1 MYCRMCGAQMNS
13 TDRFCKICGTKMDSE
28 TPAESP
34 ESIERKAETT
44 EEVVVFNPPYEE
56 GANHNRFYLVEEK
69 PQAQAEEKEALR
81 GFISDQEVEKQRQDE
96 KLGTGKNSRRVISSS
111 EFNWNVHD
119 FTKRKKTE
127 DTVFDWNL
135 EDYSKPE
142 QKEAAAAFLEEEL
155 FREIRDESSRI
166 KETNIDR
173 FFTFSKKN
181 EEFQKLLDK
190 EYEKLRRHP
199 SFPPDNE
206 SQETLSTDA
215 GKEETPGYSKEA
227 LPEAALAECA
237 GELPQ
242 ENTTA
247 AVIEE
252 HSKVEKERES
262 EQTYSENGSISE
274 MAQARAEY
282 FNDGLIKDNDAII
295 KKFGAADP
303 LDADLEKEPKE
314 TKQEEVADSFLAAE
328 QTDSEANNGAEAK
341 IKMLRTTYVWQEVKP
356 AETASDEETAD
367 FDESSQNRDVEGL
380 AAALQKVTSERTVS
394 DESAASG
401 LNALF
406 GPIPASDSD
415 GIESGHQQ
423 RETEKAGE
431 EATENVPADQG
442 AAEAAEPSPADQGE
456 AETGATLQPETAF
469 GAGWAMM
476 DEENRS
482 SRKKHRAGQIVLIII
497 AIILVFE
504 IAILSIRFFAPD
516 SGASRMINETQTKV
530 INVVTGWFHGING
543 LISGNDSN
551 RDTEQDSDVKN
562 GEEEQPDSETPVVP
576 EAPKPDPVP
585 MADKAALVA
594 TQLHKNA
601 NIKRVANN
609 DSLVFDSGKD
619 YGIADL
625 NQSKP
630 IENNIWTEKDGQTV
644 YYDQSIVGTIIS
656 FDSQWIDYVNS
667 GNKAVLSLIKKDS
680 PAYKNAVGF
689 SKVGKIKETFNV
701 LEIGEIRQGS
711 DGFYV
716 WVHEEIEITE
726 KGVTTAKKYNWIYYL
741 EPVDGNLN
749 IVNYFKFK

>member
-1 MYCRMCGAQMNS
+1 MYCRMCGAQLNS

-44 EEVVVFNPPYEE
+44 EEVVFNPPYEE
-56 GANHNRFYLVEEK
+56 EAHHNRFYLVEEK
-69 PQAQAEEKEALR
+69 PQSQAEEKEALC
-81 GFISDQEVEKQRQDE
+81 GFISDHEVEKQRQDE
-96 KLGTGKNSRRVISSS
+96 ELGKDKNSRRVISSS

-119 FTKRKKTE
+119 FTNRKKTE

-142 QKEAAAAFLEEEL
+142 QKEAAAVFLEEEL

-206 SQETLSTDA
+206 SQETLPADA
-215 GKEETPGYSKEA
+215 EKEEMPAYSNEA
-227 LPEAALAECA
+227 LSKAPSAEHA
-237 GELPQ
+237 EELHQ
-242 ENTTA
+242 EKA
-247 AVIEE
+247 HAVEDNSKAEIE
-252 HSKVEKERES
+252 HDSDQDSPERETVS
-262 EQTYSENGSISE
+262 D

-295 KKFGAADP
+295 KK
-303 LDADLEKEPKE
+303 LSSADLPVTDFEQAPREGKHEEIADSLLAVEQDGSKVNPIDE
-314 TKQEEVADSFLAAE
+314 TKAE
-328 QTDSEANNGAEAK
+328 
-341 IKMLRTTYVWQEVKP
+341 MLRTSEAWQEVKP
-356 AETASDEETAD
+356 AETAWDKETAE
-367 FDESSQNRDVEGL
+367 FDESSQNRGSEGL
-380 AAALQKVTSERTVS
+380 AAALQKVTSERS
-394 DESAASG
+394 AADGSAASG

-406 GPIPASDSD
+406 GAAPVLDGD
-415 GIESGHQQ
+415 GIEAGHQQ
-423 RETEKAGE
+423 TETVKDSEKAEG
-431 EATENVPADQG
+431 N
-442 AAEAAEPSPADQGE
+442 SPADQGTAE
-456 AETGATLQPETAF
+456 AGAALQPETVSAF

-516 SGASRMINETQTKV
+516 SSASRMINETQTKV
-530 INVVTGWFHGING
+530 INVVTDWFHGING

-551 RDTEQDSDVKN
+551 QDTEQDSDVKS
-562 GEEEQPDSETPVVP
+562 GEEEQPDSETPAVP

-609 DSLVFDSGKD
+609 DSLVFDSSKD

-625 NQSKP
+625 NQSKS
-630 IENNIWTEKDGQTV
+630 IENNIWMEKDGQTV
-644 YYDQSIVGTIIS
+644 YYDQSIVGTIIA

-667 GNKAVLSLIKKDS
+667 GNKAVLSLLKKDS
-680 PAYKNAVGF
+680 PAYKKAVGF
-689 SKVGKIKETFNV
+689 TKVGKIKEIFNV